1 LSLVE
6 IFYNTHRKEDAI
18 NRMEKIIRLRP
29 TNTNYMLT
37 IAELY
42 EEVKDFQNAKKY
54 YFNVLEYEPTNDK
67 AKKKIKELS
76 EN

>member
-1 LSLVE
+1 
-6 IFYNTHRKEDAI
+6 
-18 NRMEKIIRLRP
+18 MEKIIRLRP

-54 YFNVLEYEPTNDK
+54 YFNVLEYEPTNEK
-67 AKKKIKELS
+67 AKRRIKELS
-76 EN
+76 EK